1 LIGEVALVC
10 NFSNVAFSIFGFP
23 VHWYSLAY
31 IFGVSIALKLTVF
44 FSRQTEHKIPPT
56 LPDEFV
62 GPAICGIIFG
72 GRLGH
77 ILFYDFDY
85 YTRFPL
91 EIFKIWRGGMSF
103 YGGFIGVV
111 AATYWFCKKHR
122 VNFLNFI
129 DLWSVSVPIGLFFG
143 RIANFI
149 NAELLGKET
158 DVSWHVIF
166 SDGIPRHPSQ
176 LYEAFL
182 EGAVL
187 FCVMLA
193 AFHKKY
199 HQCAGKLSGV
209 FCSGYGIAR
218 FCAEFFREPDSEFS
232 SRLLDLSGL
241 NLNQFMSA
249 AMIMLGIFLISRAEK
264 S

>member
-1 LIGEVALVC
+1 LVC

-23 VHWYSLAY
+23 IYWYSLAY
-31 IFGVSIALKLTVF
+31 IFGVSVALKLTVF
-44 FSRQTEHKIPPT
+44 FSRQTEYKIPPA

-62 GPAICGIIFG
+62 GTAICGIILG

-77 ILFYDFDY
+77 VLFYDFDY
-85 YTRFPL
+85 YIKFPS

-111 AATYWFCKKHR
+111 AATYWFCKKR
-122 VNFLNFI
+122 QVKFLNFI

-143 RIANFI
+143 RIANFV
-149 NAELLGKET
+149 NAELLGKKT
-158 DVSWHVIF
+158 DAPWHVIF

-187 FCVMLA
+187 FCIMLVS
-193 AFHKKY
+193 FQKKS
-199 HQCAGKLSGV
+199 HQYGGKLSGI
-209 FCSGYGIAR
+209 FCCGYGAAR

-232 SRLLDLSGL
+232 CKLLHLSGL
-241 NLNQFMSA
+241 NLNQFMSV
-249 AMIMLGIFLISRAEK
+249 AMTILGIFLISKAK
-264 S
+264 KL